1 MQNFLGWD
9 GRILH
14 QYNIIQYNIM
24 HCNNTIYPPLLMT
37 LPCPDC
43 RWFYLDWLHTGDG
56 GKWWDDTQT
65 TFNLWWIQEI
75 FYNILLTTS
84 NIACRSVAGL
94 AVVLWHSLLQ
104 FHTFHC
110 TMVLCCGTA
119 GVGTLLLRQ
128 PTLRHGHS
136 QAHNR
141 GAECWLC
148 CSAACCWAAELCC
161 VIVIDTEF

>member
-1 MQNFLGWD
+1 MGSRSLF
-9 GRILH
+9 
-14 QYNIIQYNIM
+14 
-24 HCNNTIYPPLLMT
+24 
-37 LPCPDC
+37 
-43 RWFYLDWLHTGDG
+43 
-56 GKWWDDTQT
+56 K
-65 TFNLWWIQEI
+65 I

-94 AVVLWHSLLQ
+94 AVVLCHSLLQ

-148 CSAACCWAAELCC
+148 CNCAAELLRC
-161 VIVIDTEF
+161 VVLLLLIQNFNWLVNQLRVSQIPGGCTGTHHTLISSRAGGHSGALWGTLGHHHTAQRNYHLLLTVNLERELH